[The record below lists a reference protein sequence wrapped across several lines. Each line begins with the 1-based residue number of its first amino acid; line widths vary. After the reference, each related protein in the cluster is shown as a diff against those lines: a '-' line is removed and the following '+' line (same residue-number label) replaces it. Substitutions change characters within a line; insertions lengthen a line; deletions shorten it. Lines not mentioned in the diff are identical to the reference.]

1 MLRRL
6 RRDIIADDSELDGKA
21 RIEHVHVF
29 GTHDIQNVIGLLL
42 GNSKNDLQRLI
53 GEFQHMRRMMRTRM
67 TDAFG
72 AADDGGAMNPKL
84 ANLV

>member
-6 RRDIIADDSELDGKA
+6 RQNSIADDSELDGEA

-29 GTHDIQNVIGLLL
+29 GTNDIQDVFGLVLRH
-42 GNSKNDLQRLI
+42 SKNDLQRLI
-53 GEFQHMRRMMRTRM
+53 GEFQHVRRMMRTRVA
-67 TDAFG
+67 DAFR
-72 AADDGGAMNPKL
+72 ATDDSRAMDPKF